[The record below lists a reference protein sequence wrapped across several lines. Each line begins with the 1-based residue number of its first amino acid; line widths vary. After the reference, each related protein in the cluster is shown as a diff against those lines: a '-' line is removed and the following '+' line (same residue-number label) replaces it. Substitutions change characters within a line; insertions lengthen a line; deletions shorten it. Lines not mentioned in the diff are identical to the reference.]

1 MDESYVC
8 QSTCAI
14 LCLRRTVSL
23 LVVNIP
29 TIKVSKCYWFQGSFC
44 SGFDNFS
51 PAGLFQKLAK
61 PCKGVWPCIDG
72 FVYDFRVLWGG
83 MTAKCLM
90 ATFCLAK
97 MKEKTYMFNEKN
109 AIDQGIL
116 ATSKTL
122 AVNNAKYLFEY
133 RILNIEVFS
142 SRHADHRGNSHHILE
157 SRRLVHRRY
166 LSQKNIYTSFWKQS
180 VLVLSPKYVNAVSVS
195 EHQTDY
201 VLRQ

>member
-29 TIKVSKCYWFQGSFC
+29 TIKVSKCYWFQGSFS

-61 PCKGVWPCIDG
+61 PCEGVWPCIDG

-97 MKEKTYMFNEKN
+97 MKEKTYMFNEKKCHRSGYFSHIEN
-109 AIDQGIL
+109 FSCEQCKVPFWISNI
-116 ATSKTL
+116 
-122 AVNNAKYLFEY
+122 EY
-133 RILNIEVFS
+133 RSVQQS
-142 SRHADHRGNSHHILE
+142 SCGPLRNQPSHPRE
-157 SRRLVHRRY
+157 S
-166 LSQKNIYTSFWKQS
+166 TSG
-180 VLVLSPKYVNAVSVS
+180 SPKVSITKEYLHFFLKTIGIS
-195 EHQTDY
+195 P
-201 VLRQ
+201 

>member
-1 MDESYVC
+1 MYDFVSSPNHIFVSC
-8 QSTCAI
+8 QHT
-14 LCLRRTVSL
+14 
-23 LVVNIP
+23 
-29 TIKVSKCYWFQGSFC
+29 TIKVSKFYRFQGSFS

-61 PCKGVWPCIDG
+61 PCEGVWPCIDG

-122 AVNNAKYLFEY
+122 AVSNAMYLACEQALLFGRAKRAARERASERRSREGPPPAVASLLACLSRVY
-133 RILNIEVFS
+133 FS
-142 SRHADHRGNSHHILE
+142 RYPPNGELA
-157 SRRLVHRRY
+157 RRLQCTF
-166 LSQKNIYTSFWKQS
+166 LNNT
-180 VLVLSPKYVNAVSVS
+180 
-195 EHQTDY
+195 
-201 VLRQ
+201 